1 MNLAEE
7 MPLTAAYVAERRAQW
22 GDAHVKNMVGRAM
35 KRGERN
41 CFWAVECTQPATP
54 GEAAHYRVVGAPFDA
69 APQDDQLR
77 ALAAE
82 FGQVFMGMMQPPAG
96 WKEPPRDDGQVGQHC
111 RLPDRRPG
119 S

>member
-7 MPLTAAYVAERRAQW
+7 MPQTAAYVAERRRLW

-41 CFWAVECTQPATP
+41 CFWAVECIKPAAA

-69 APQDDQLR
+69 AQNDDKLPG
-77 ALAAE
+77 LAAE
-82 FGQVFMGMMQPPAG
+82 FGMAFMGMMQPPAG
-96 WKEPPRDDGQVGQHC
+96 WTEPPRDDGQVGQYC
-111 RLPDRRPG
+111 RLGDRAAGP
-119 S
+119 

>member
-7 MPLTAAYVAERRAQW
+7 MPQTAAYVAERRRLW

-41 CFWAVECTQPATP
+41 CFWAVECIKPATA

-69 APQDDQLR
+69 AQNDDKLHG
-77 ALAAE
+77 LAAE
-82 FGQVFMGMMQPPAG
+82 FGMAFMGMMQPPAG
-96 WKEPPRDDGQVGQHC
+96 WTEPPRDDGQVGQYC
-111 RLPDRRPG
+111 RLGDRAAG

>member
-7 MPLTAAYVAERRAQW
+7 MPQTAAYVAERRRLW

-41 CFWAVECTQPATP
+41 CFWAVECIKPATA

-69 APQDDQLR
+69 AQNDDKLPG
-77 ALAAE
+77 LAAE
-82 FGQVFMGMMQPPAG
+82 FGMAFMGMMQPPAG
-96 WKEPPRDDGQVGQHC
+96 WTEPPRDDGQVGQYC
-111 RLPDRRPG
+111 RLGDRAAG

>member
-7 MPLTAAYVAERRAQW
+7 MPQTAAYVAERRRLW

-35 KRGERN
+35 RRNKRN
-41 CFWAVECTQPATP
+41 CFWAVECVKPAEP

-69 APQDDQLR
+69 SENDEKLQ
-77 ALAAE
+77 ALAAQ
-82 FGQVFMGMMQPPAG
+82 FGMAFMGMMQPPAG
-96 WKEPPRDDGQVGQHC
+96 WIEPPRDDGDVGQYC
-111 RLPDRRPG
+111 RLPDGPAR